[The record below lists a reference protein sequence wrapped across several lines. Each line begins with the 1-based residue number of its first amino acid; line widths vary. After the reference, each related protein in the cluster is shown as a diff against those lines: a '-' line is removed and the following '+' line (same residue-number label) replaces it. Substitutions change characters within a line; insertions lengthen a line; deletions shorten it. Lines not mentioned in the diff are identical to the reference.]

1 MEKKEYMQLSRTAF
15 NEFQAKLEHLKNTR
29 RLEVAQHIKEA
40 RAFGDISENAEYDA
54 AMDEQSALEAEI
66 AQLEDLLSH
75 VEVLDESA
83 IDLSSVSVG
92 TRITVHLVEHD
103 FTETYDIVSTTESEP
118 FRKRFKVRCDG
129 SERNR
134 ALGYKEGDEITHE
147 CPRRK
152 DFHQQKFQAPPAQQ
166 AGQRHHPCVSPEW
179 QLGHHPGPL
188 GQLLQGQ
195 GHHRRQELHRLCRP
209 GLCEKE
215 LTTRGGSGKQPKQ
228 KGRGNSF
235 SRPFF

>member
-83 IDLSSVSVG
+83 IDLTSVSVG
-92 TRITVHLVEHD
+92 TRIKVHLVEHN
-103 FTETYDIVSTTESEP
+103 FAETYDIVSTTESEP

-134 ALGYKEGDEITHE
+134 ALGYKEGEEIAYEFPPKLSNDSPVGHE
-147 CPRRK
+147 LLGHK
-152 DFHQQKFQAPPAQQ
+152 
-166 AGQRHHPCVSPEW
+166 AGQTVEVAAPSGFLHYQILSIERTPDSPSGTYSNE
-179 QLGHHPGPL
+179 
-188 GQLLQGQ
+188 
-195 GHHRRQELHRLCRP
+195 ELI
-209 GLCEKE
+209 G
-215 LTTRGGSGKQPKQ
+215 
-228 KGRGNSF
+228 
-235 SRPFF
+235 

>member
-66 AQLEDLLSH
+66 AQLEDLLSN

-92 TRITVHLVEHD
+92 TRITIHLVEHD

-134 ALGYKEGDEITHE
+134 ALGYKAGEEITYE
-147 CPRRK
+147 CPPK
-152 DFHQQKFQAPPAQQ
+152 LSNDSPVGHELLGHK
-166 AGQRHHPCVSPEW
+166 AGQTVEVAAPSGFLHYQIVSIERTPDSPSGTYSNE
-179 QLGHHPGPL
+179 
-188 GQLLQGQ
+188 
-195 GHHRRQELHRLCRP
+195 ELI
-209 GLCEKE
+209 G
-215 LTTRGGSGKQPKQ
+215 
-228 KGRGNSF
+228 
-235 SRPFF
+235 